1 MLVSPD
7 IHFTLTVSAEVV
19 QYVCVT
25 VGFIVAVW
33 GTLKMVK
40 LLMDKE

>member
-19 QYVCVT
+19 QYVCAT
-25 VGFIVAVW
+25 VSFIVAVW
-33 GTLKMVK
+33 GTLTMTK
-40 LLMDKE
+40 LLMDRE